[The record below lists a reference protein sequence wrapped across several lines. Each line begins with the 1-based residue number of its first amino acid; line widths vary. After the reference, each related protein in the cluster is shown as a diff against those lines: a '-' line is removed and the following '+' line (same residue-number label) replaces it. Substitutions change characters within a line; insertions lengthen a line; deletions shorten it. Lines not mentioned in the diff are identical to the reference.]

1 MDRQGPDKSA
11 RMDAVDQVNDAS
23 FATDTSARV
32 GAILARAEAR
42 AKAVREQSE
51 QFAAETRRA
60 ARREADQVAEDARRA
75 AEAAARARVGRISEL
90 RASIAARAGSLVE
103 GLEGGELTAA
113 RLEELVEALGEAA
126 DRILDDLEAGDHRR
140 GRFEPAIPA
149 EPRRDTFARS
159 SDPSP
164 ERDGPEPVQIADPI
178 PEGAPIARRPGR
190 SNARA
195 AAVLMAIQGIDRD
208 EVARRLAREHG
219 LAESDELLDDVFGR
233 ADAPA

>member
-1 MDRQGPDKSA
+1 MDRVGPDKSA
-11 RMDAVDQVNDAS
+11 RKDAVDQVSDAS

-32 GAILARAEAR
+32 AAILVKAEAR
-42 AKAVREQSE
+42 AKAVRAQSE
-51 QFAAETRRA
+51 RSASDTRRT
-60 ARREADQVAEDARRA
+60 ARREADQIGDDARRA

-126 DRILDDLEAGDHRR
+126 DRILAEIGASDSRGARAEAPARLPEETVGQSDGEADEHD
-140 GRFEPAIPA
+140 GREPL
-149 EPRRDTFARS
+149 
-159 SDPSP
+159 
-164 ERDGPEPVQIADPI
+164 QIADPI

-190 SNARA
+190 STARA

-208 EVARRLAREHG
+208 EVARRLAHEHG

>member
-11 RMDAVDQVNDAS
+11 RMKAVDQVNDAS

-42 AKAVREQSE
+42 AEAVREQSE

-113 RLEELVEALGEAA
+113 RLEELVEALGEGA
-126 DRILDDLEAGDHRR
+126 DRILDDVGAGDSPTRPSR
-140 GRFEPAIPA
+140 TAIPA
-149 EPRRDTFARS
+149 ERREDGWAHSAELDRRD
-159 SDPSP
+159 
-164 ERDGPEPVQIADPI
+164 
-178 PEGAPIARRPGR
+178 
-190 SNARA
+190 
-195 AAVLMAIQGIDRD
+195 
-208 EVARRLAREHG
+208 
-219 LAESDELLDDVFGR
+219 
-233 ADAPA
+233 PAS

>member
-1 MDRQGPDKSA
+1 MSA
-11 RMDAVDQVNDAS
+11 RTDAVDQVNDPS
-23 FATDTSARV
+23 FAMGTAARV
-32 GAILARAEAR
+32 GTILAKADAR
-42 AKAVREQSE
+42 AKAVLEQSE
-51 QFAAETRRA
+51 QSAAETRRT
-60 ARREADQVAEDARRA
+60 ARREADQIADDARRA

-126 DRILDDLEAGDHRR
+126 DRILEELDAADSHRPRR
-140 GRFEPAIPA
+140 GTTTAAAPRDDAFAGPHPDGYA
-149 EPRRDTFARS
+149 EETA
-159 SDPSP
+159 
-164 ERDGPEPVQIADPI
+164 QIADPL

-195 AAVLMAIQGIDRD
+195 AAVLMAIQGVDRD
-208 EVARRLAREHG
+208 EVARRLAHEHG

>member
-1 MDRQGPDKSA
+1 MSA
-11 RMDAVDQVNDAS
+11 RTDAVGQVNDDGS
-23 FATDTSARV
+23 FSTDTSARV
-32 GAILARAEAR
+32 GGILAKAETR
-42 AKAVREQSE
+42 AKVVLEQSE
-51 QFAAETRRA
+51 QFATETRRT

-113 RLEELVEALGEAA
+113 RLEELVDALGEAA
-126 DRILDDLEAGDHRR
+126 DRILDDVGAGDSPTRPSR
-140 GRFEPAIPA
+140 TAIPA
-149 EPRRDTFARS
+149 ERREDGWAHSAELDRRDPAS
-159 SDPSP
+159 
-164 ERDGPEPVQIADPI
+164 IADPI

-208 EVARRLAREHG
+208 EVARRLASEHG

>member
-1 MDRQGPDKSA
+1 MDREGPDMSA
-11 RMDAVDQVNDAS
+11 RTDAVGQVNDPS
-23 FATDTSARV
+23 FALGTSARV
-32 GAILARAEAR
+32 GKVLAKAEAR
-42 AKAVREQSE
+42 AKAVLDASE
-51 QFAAETRRA
+51 ESAAETRRT
-60 ARREADQVAEDARRA
+60 ARREADQVADDARRA

-113 RLEELVEALGEAA
+113 RLEELVDALGEAG
-126 DRILDDLEAGDHRR
+126 DRILEDVGAGDSPTRPSR
-140 GRFEPAIPA
+140 TAIPA
-149 EPRRDTFARS
+149 ERREDGWAHSAELDRRDPAS
-159 SDPSP
+159 
-164 ERDGPEPVQIADPI
+164 IADPI

-195 AAVLMAIQGIDRD
+195 AALPVAIQGIDPG
-208 EVARRLAREHG
+208 EVARRPASEHG

>member
-23 FATDTSARV
+23 FATDTAARV

-42 AKAVREQSE
+42 AEAVREQSE
-51 QFAAETRRA
+51 QFAGETRRA

-75 AEAAARARVGRISEL
+75 AEPAARVRVTRISEL

-113 RLEELVEALGEAA
+113 RLEELVEALGEAS
-126 DRILDDLEAGDHRR
+126 DRILEEMGGGAQTAGRVA
-140 GRFEPAIPA
+140 PV
-149 EPRRDTFARS
+149 ARQ
-159 SDPSP
+159 
-164 ERDGPEPVQIADPI
+164 EPVDARPNGRATVREQAPPASIPDPL

-195 AAVLMAIQGIDRD
+195 AAV
-208 EVARRLAREHG
+208 
-219 LAESDELLDDVFGR
+219 
-233 ADAPA
+233 